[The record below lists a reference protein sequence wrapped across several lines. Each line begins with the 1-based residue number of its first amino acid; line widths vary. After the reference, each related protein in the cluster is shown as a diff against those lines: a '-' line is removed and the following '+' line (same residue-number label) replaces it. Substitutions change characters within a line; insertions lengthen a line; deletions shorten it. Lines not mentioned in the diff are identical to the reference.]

1 MRELVATALCR
12 DGYDVSEVPDGGRL
26 LTRIAGTYLTG
37 PAELAYDLVI
47 SDIRM
52 PVCDGLKMLE
62 GLRKAEWSTP
72 VILMTAFGDA
82 STHSRA
88 EALGAALF
96 DKPFDIDD
104 LRTAV
109 LNLVPIAYPSRRQAR
124 RIAFDRED
132 EEHGREVT
140 LTVVASF
147 ATPAE
152 AFLAKERLGGAGV
165 EALVAGETTAGV
177 ISSLAMGGVALYVVD
192 ADAERAREILG
203 TAARDS

>member
-1 MRELVATALCR
+1 METTRHSRPRRHDVKQAPTNDPPHILLAEDDPAMRELVATALCR

-37 PAELAYDLVI
+37 TADLAYDLVI

-62 GLRKAEWSTP
+62 GLRKAEWSLP

-109 LNLVPIAYPSRRQAR
+109 LNLVPIAYPSGRQAR
-124 RIAFDRED
+124 RIACDRED
-132 EEHGREVT
+132 EEHEEQT
-140 LTVVASF
+140 
-147 ATPAE
+147 
-152 AFLAKERLGGAGV
+152 
-165 EALVAGETTAGV
+165 
-177 ISSLAMGGVALYVVD
+177 
-192 ADAERAREILG
+192 
-203 TAARDS
+203 